1 MTTFPHPD
9 SYLTF
14 AAIDAHVETQSASSH
29 LQAELSALQ
38 RLIARYNVIRPI
50 LVALSVI
57 PLIPPTWRATLRAF
71 MTTADEVA
79 LLVAADPAGAQP
91 VPPPIAQPDFKAGK
105 DQ

>member
-9 SYLTF
+9 SQLSF
-14 AAIDAHVETQSASSH
+14 AAIDAHVETQSASSQ
-29 LQAELSALQ
+29 LQAELSAQQ

-50 LVALSVI
+50 LIALSVI
-57 PLIPPTWRATLRAF
+57 ALIPPTWRATLRAF

-79 LLVAADPAGAQP
+79 LLGAADPFGTQP
-91 VPPPIAQPDFKAGK
+91 IPPPVAQPDFKAGK